1 MIFSLFEAISF
12 MVCKIHIEATIS
24 NFWWDLLYPFHAI
37 LKRSQITLNFLNDR
51 FYGLSW
57 AVKLIQNTKIYY
69 FLAAVSKN
77 QNYYKFNFM

>member
-37 LKRSQITLNFLNDR
+37 LKRSQIPLNFFNDR
-51 FYGLSW
+51 FYGLS
-57 AVKLIQNTKIYY
+57 
-69 FLAAVSKN
+69 
-77 QNYYKFNFM
+77 